1 MCGIA
6 GILGGGNDDVG
17 TVRSMIDR
25 TSHRGPDGRR
35 VQEFEGAVLGHC
47 RLSIID
53 LSERASQ
60 PMVSTDGRYAVVFNG
75 ELYNYLELRSQID
88 DYPFR
93 TTSDTEVLLAAWRK
107 WGEGCLSRLNGMFA
121 FCIYDRVDRSAFLA
135 RDRFGQKPLFLH
147 EEPNRLLFASEVK
160 GLLAVGI
167 PVLPNM
173 AVWGRYLATSY
184 YDDTAESLFGGVS
197 QLLPGECA
205 TYSRDAGLKR
215 RHYYRL
221 ADHYVPL
228 ELDEA
233 AAAERVREAMV
244 DACRLHMRA
253 DVPVGIMLSGGLDS
267 ATLLSSLAL
276 AGELNSRVK
285 CFSVDFG
292 PDLSERKWIES
303 SANHHG
309 LQMQVD
315 SFTPAAFA
323 ASIRPQIWHQEAPI
337 GGLMNC
343 ALGAVVSA
351 ARKQGF
357 PVLQCGAGPDEA
369 FGGYRNHHNLFLGL
383 AMRHGARGIESQLAA
398 YARNWGVSMDVAKA
412 AAEAELENS
421 QTAIDGTVPVRP
433 ECLSAPIRDG
443 RPLPA
448 AEIGA
453 TGDALRDSQ
462 IHYLQGSKIPRN
474 ARMLDRLSM
483 GFGVEIRSPFLDHRL
498 VELGLGLAPE
508 LYFLEGRS
516 KGIVRSAFNGAMGDD
531 VRLATKR
538 SIQAPQGTWLR
549 REPMA
554 DYVEGLISSRSF
566 AERGLFDVKA
576 CASLFSR
583 FKRGEFDNSFF
594 VWQWINTEEWF
605 RMFADGDWREN
616 SEAVPEIRA
625 VDWTANANPCR
636 EEAPQ

>member
-17 TVRSMIDR
+17 TVRSMIGR
-25 TSHRGPDGRR
+25 IPHRGPDGRR
-35 VQEFEGAVLGHC
+35 VHAFEGAVLGHC

-60 PMVSTDGRYAVVFNG
+60 PMVSTDGRHVVVFNG
-75 ELYNYLELRSQID
+75 ELYNYIELRSQID

-121 FCIYDRVDRSAFLA
+121 FCIYDRVGRLAFLA

-147 EEPNRLLFASEVK
+147 LEPHRLLFASEVK
-160 GLLAVGI
+160 SLLAAGVM
-167 PVLPNM
+167 VRPNM

-184 YDDTAESLFGGVS
+184 YDDTVETSFDGVS

-205 TYSRDAGLKR
+205 TYSPDTGLKR

-221 ADHYVPL
+221 ADRFVSL
-228 ELDEA
+228 ELGEV

-267 ATLLSSLAL
+267 AALLSSLAL

-292 PDLSERKWIES
+292 PDLSESKWIES
-303 SANHHG
+303 SANYHG
-309 LQMQVD
+309 LEMQVD

-343 ALGAVVSA
+343 ALGTVVSA
-351 ARKQGF
+351 ARKQGY
-357 PVLQCGAGPDEA
+357 PVLQCGAGLDEA

-383 AMRHGARGIESQLAA
+383 ALRHGAQGIESKLAA
-398 YARNWGVSMDVAKA
+398 YARNWGVSMDFARA

-421 QTAIDGTVPVRP
+421 QTAIDGTVPVRF
-433 ECLSAPIRDG
+433 ESLSDAIRYG

-448 AEIGA
+448 AELGA

-483 GFGVEIRSPFLDHRL
+483 GFGIEIRSPFLDHRL

-516 KGIVRSAFNGAMGDD
+516 KGIVRSAFKGAMDDD

-538 SIQAPQGTWLR
+538 SIQAPQETWLR
-549 REPMA
+549 REPMVG
-554 DYVEGLISSRSF
+554 YVEDLISSRSF

-576 CASLFSR
+576 CEALFTR

-616 SEAVPEIRA
+616 SDAAPEVRD
-625 VDWTANANPCR
+625 VDWTAGAPPCR
-636 EEAPQ
+636 EATPQ

>member
-1 MCGIA
+1 
-6 GILGGGNDDVG
+6 
-17 TVRSMIDR
+17 MIDR